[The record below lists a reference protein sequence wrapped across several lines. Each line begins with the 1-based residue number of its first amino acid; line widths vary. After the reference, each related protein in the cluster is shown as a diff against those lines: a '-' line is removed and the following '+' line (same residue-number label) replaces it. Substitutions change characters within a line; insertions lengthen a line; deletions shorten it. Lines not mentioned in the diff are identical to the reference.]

1 MIANKKEFGGGL
13 IMLAAFFVV
22 LFLMFQ
28 PLFSGHNAMQ
38 YLDNLYNSISKGS
51 VDYAPGL
58 EADATKLKD
67 ANVTLKLTYGSEAEA
82 VQSAALLTASGAMVE
97 TSGMALTV
105 TGSLGAILSASLK
118 DSNLMYHNEG
128 DKITGLYGLE
138 GRRVLFNWWT
148 TLGLV
153 DKALKKQ
160 KKFEPAKTTLT
171 IRKKAVEAAYNY
183 YGVEPVHIM
192 DKAGLVAFSLVFYV
206 VYTLWYGFAIM
217 FLFEGWGLR
226 LSH

>member
-13 IMLAAFFVV
+13 IMLAVFFVV

-28 PLFSGHNAMQ
+28 PMFSGHNAMQ

-58 EADATKLKD
+58 EGDAAKF
-67 ANVTLKLTYGSEAEA
+67 AGENVVLKLTYDSEVEA
-82 VQSAALLTASGAMVE
+82 KQSAAILTASGAKVE
-97 TSGMALTV
+97 ISGTDLTV
-105 TGSLGAILSASLK
+105 TGSLGAVLAASLK

-128 DKITGLYGLE
+128 DALSKKYDLE
-138 GRRVLFNWWT
+138 ARRVVFDWWT

-160 KKFEPAKTTLT
+160 KKFEAAKTTLT

-183 YGVEPVHIM
+183 YGVAPVHIM
-192 DKAGLVAFSLVFYV
+192 DKAGMVAFSLVFYI

>member
-13 IMLAAFFVV
+13 VMLVAFFLV
-22 LFLMFQ
+22 LFFMFQ

-51 VDYAPGL
+51 VDYVPQL
-58 EADATKLKD
+58 EGDANKLKD
-67 ANVTLKLTYGSEAEA
+67 QSVTLTLTYGSEAEA
-82 VQSAALLTASGAMVE
+82 KQSAALLVSSGAQAE
-97 TSGMALTV
+97 PSGKSLTV
-105 TGSLGAILSASLK
+105 TGSLGGILAASLA
-118 DSNLMYHNEG
+118 DANLMYHNNG
-128 DKITGLYGLE
+128 DALTGRYSLDA
-138 GRRVLFNWWT
+138 RRVMFNWWT
-148 TLGLV
+148 TLGQI

-160 KKFEPAKTTLT
+160 KKFEPAKTTVT

-183 YGVEPVHIM
+183 FGVAPVHIM
-192 DKAGLVAFSLVFYV
+192 DKAGLVAFSLIFYV
-206 VYTLWYGFAIM
+206 VYTLWYGFAIL

>member
-13 IMLAAFFVV
+13 IMLVAFFVV

-28 PLFSGHNAMQ
+28 PMFDGHNAMQ

-51 VDYAPGL
+51 VDYAPSL
-58 EADATKLKD
+58 EGDAAKLNG
-67 ANVTLKLTYGSEAEA
+67 ANVALQLNYGSEAEA
-82 VQSAALLTASGAMVE
+82 AQSAALLTASGSKVE
-97 TSGMALTV
+97 VSGTGLTV
-105 TGSLGAILSASLK
+105 SGSLGAILTASLK

-128 DKITGLYGLE
+128 DKLSGKYDLE
-138 GRRVLFNWWT
+138 ARRVVFNWWT
-148 TLGLV
+148 TLGQV
-153 DKALKKQ
+153 DRALKKQ
-160 KKFEPAKTTLT
+160 KKFEAAKTTLT

-183 YGVEPVHIM
+183 YGVAPVHIM
-192 DKAGLVAFSLVFYV
+192 DKAGMVAFSLVFYV